1 MSDAPDPAGNSQDT
15 AAARRTRMVEDQI
28 VRRGIR
34 DPDVIAAMRAVP
46 RHLFVP
52 DELVGAAYE
61 DSPLPIGFGQT
72 ISQPYMVAL
81 MTELLEADVRSRVLE
96 VGAGSGYQTAVLA
109 ELAGEVYAVERI
121 PALVEQA
128 RERLARLGYRNA
140 RVALGDG
147 THGWPE
153 HAPYDGILVA
163 AAAPEAP
170 PPLLAQLAEGGRLV
184 IPLGDA
190 HRDQMLTVYERR
202 GTEFRVERA
211 LRCRFVPLLE
221 GDVEGDE
228 TLGDDADVNPG
239 AEGDATEG
247 D

>member
-1 MSDAPDPAGNSQDT
+1 MSDEPDPAGRDQDS
-15 AAARRTRMVEDQI
+15 AAARRLEMVELQI

-34 DPDVIAAMRAVP
+34 DPEVIAAMRAVP

-52 DELVGAAYE
+52 DDLVAAAYE

-121 PALVEQA
+121 PVLVEQA

-140 RVALGDG
+140 HVALGDG
-147 THGWPE
+147 THGWPD

-202 GTEFRVERA
+202 GAEFHVERA

-221 GDVEGDE
+221 GEVAGDE
-228 TLGDDADVNPG
+228 TLG
-239 AEGDATEG
+239 EGTQEEEEA
-247 D
+247 